1 MKITHLA
8 YNLSSPEDAEA
19 AKDHYERFYG
29 MKYLGT
35 RDRRGLLTLDM
46 TDGTIAFALT
56 HYRDTAPPAEASA
69 AGPPPSIHHIGF
81 DVDDFDALADNVA
94 AAGYELFSAPGQVP
108 LKFRAPGGTVAEF
121 APAPFFGKRAAEKTP
136 VPVKHIAFRLAS
148 RADVDAASAY
158 YQETWGFAFNGS
170 RDRRGLYTQDL
181 TDGNLAF
188 ALTVFEGGDERAV
201 RSNKTARPP
210 CIHHIGFE
218 VDDFEAR
225 VEEIAALGYEQLCE
239 PGQVPF
245 KYIAPGGTMAEFA
258 PTGYFQEHGA
268 TAA

>member
-8 YNLSSPEDAEA
+8 YNLSSPEDTEA

-29 MKYLGT
+29 LRYLGT
-35 RDRRGLLTLDM
+35 RDRRGLLTMDM

-56 HYRDTAPPAEASA
+56 HYQTHAPQGEATA

-81 DVDDFDALADNVA
+81 DVEEFDSRAEDVFK
-94 AAGYELFSAPGQVP
+94 AGYDLFSTPGQVP
-108 LKFRAPGGTVAEF
+108 IKYRAPGGTVAEF
-121 APAPFFGKRAAEKTP
+121 APAPFFSKRATHKTP
-136 VPVKHIAFRLAS
+136 APVKHIAFRLAS

-158 YQETWGFAFNGS
+158 YQNTWGFKPVGS

-181 TDGNLAF
+181 TDGNLSF
-188 ALTVFEGGDERAV
+188 ALTVFEGNDEKSV
-201 RSNKTARPP
+201 KSNKTARPP

-218 VDDFEAR
+218 VDNFEER
-225 VEEIAALGYEQLCE
+225 VKEIMALGYEQLCE
-239 PGQVPF
+239 PGQIPF

-258 PTGYFQEHGA
+258 PKGYFQELGA
-268 TAA
+268 SA